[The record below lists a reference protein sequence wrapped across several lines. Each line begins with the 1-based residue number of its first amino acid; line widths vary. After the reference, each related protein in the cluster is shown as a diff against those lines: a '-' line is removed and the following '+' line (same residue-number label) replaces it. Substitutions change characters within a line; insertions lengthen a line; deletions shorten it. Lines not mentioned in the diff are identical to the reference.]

1 MRSELLKSPYLVE
14 LGALHLNLSAAEQE
28 TISLNEMVGEFSC
41 DFESS
46 SPTLTCCLLGS
57 AKLDFELTCSICLV
71 REVNLL
77 RSAPQVRV
85 HWIKR
90 IRDCPSYKLA
100 LIRHTGSWV
109 CQQDDAFLPLNTF
122 IFMLLLAGSWNEF
135 ALMNFLS
142 CHFRSGNNI
151 WSRSARMWTH
161 ILQQLRVHCRLSVG
175 TWRPKDC
182 ELQCEMPTL
191 PPGIEHLGSSRI
203 CWRCWTSM

>member
-85 HWIKR
+85 YWIKR

-100 LIRHTGSWV
+100 LIRHR
-109 CQQDDAFLPLNTF
+109 
-122 IFMLLLAGSWNEF
+122 LLS
-135 ALMNFLS
+135 M
-142 CHFRSGNNI
+142 
-151 WSRSARMWTH
+151 SARWCVFT
-161 ILQQLRVHCRLSVG
+161 
-175 TWRPKDC
+175 
-182 ELQCEMPTL
+182 
-191 PPGIEHLGSSRI
+191 IEHFYFHVVTCRKLKWI
-203 CWRCWTSM
+203 CTHEFSLMSFSFRKQYLIP